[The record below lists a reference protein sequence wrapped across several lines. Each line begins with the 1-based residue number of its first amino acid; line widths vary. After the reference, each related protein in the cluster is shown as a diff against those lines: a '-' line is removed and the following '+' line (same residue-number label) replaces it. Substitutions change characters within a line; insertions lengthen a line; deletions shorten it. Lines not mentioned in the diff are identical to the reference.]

1 MKKYIFLILC
11 LLAIMLAGC
20 SEETKEPIV
29 TYEVTT
35 TEATTQGPTLAEP
48 EEPMVTEQQTPE
60 EPKMPYE
67 LVYSVAKTSRDSV
80 GNVWLNV
87 IAAVKN
93 TSDEPICLKQSSL
106 IVSTQSQELASIED
120 AVCYPNLIDPGDY
133 GYYSERIRVELD
145 VNEALHVDVQPNVE
159 RAIEMGKQT
168 IEDYQLYDLAYGIEV
183 HGSYEPKVK
192 EGIVCIVAVLF
203 DLNGD
208 PVAILSDYID
218 ASQTQFVLSS
228 DKLPEG
234 LHSSLVTAKI
244 YAYPYEG

>member
-1 MKKYIFLILC
+1 
-11 LLAIMLAGC
+11 MLAGC

-35 TEATTQGPTLAEP
+35 TEATTQGPTVSES
-48 EEPMVTEQQTPE
+48 EEPTLTETQTPE

-67 LVYSVAKTSRDSV
+67 LVYASAETSRDTV

-87 IAAVKN
+87 VAAVKN
-93 TSDEPICLKQSSL
+93 TSDEPICLKNTSL
-106 IVSTQSQELASIED
+106 IVSAANEELASIED
-120 AVCYPNLIDPGDY
+120 AVCYPNVIEPGAY
-133 GYYSERIRVELD
+133 GYYCERTRMELD
-145 VNEALHVDVQPNVE
+145 VNEALSIEVQPNVE
-159 RAIEMGKQT
+159 RAVDVTNQQ

-183 HGSYEPKVK
+183 HGSYEPQVK
-192 EGIVCIVAVLF
+192 EGIVCIAAILF

-244 YAYPYEG
+244 FAYPYEG